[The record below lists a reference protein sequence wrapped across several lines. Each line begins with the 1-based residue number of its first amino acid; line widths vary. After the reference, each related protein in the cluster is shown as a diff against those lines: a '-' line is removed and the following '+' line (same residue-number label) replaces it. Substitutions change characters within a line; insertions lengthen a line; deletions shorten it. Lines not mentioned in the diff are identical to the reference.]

1 MGSLKATHIKM
12 KIALI
17 CAVIMLCTA
26 SLAVAEEIQIR
37 ELVQRDSHGVVRPIL
52 VQNEQGQVGIILS
65 VQPIAPF
72 PQPRTMPP
80 SRMAMMRMMATC
92 RPETFESCGVHP
104 NQPVC
109 PMKLAM
115 CLVKVKASTPDK
127 ISTTCGAS
135 LDNLAQYAAVLRA
148 AKPAPVEAARKED
161 AEREVSPV
169 EVTDEMQMQTK
180 PQHHHS
186 EMACVMHRVIHFL
199 THQGTF
205 FPGHDRRLFLRM
217 DLLLPLFSLRSCVPS
232 WMAKKCHRASYL
244 NGGDLRAIQDRLCHC
259 RVQQGP
265 LCSSCRT
272 REQPNAGINVV
283 SLLTLL
289 SLITVSI
296 NVGSR
301 ARLKPLR

>member
-1 MGSLKATHIKM
+1 
-12 KIALI
+12 
-17 CAVIMLCTA
+17 
-26 SLAVAEEIQIR
+26 
-37 ELVQRDSHGVVRPIL
+37 
-52 VQNEQGQVGIILS
+52 
-65 VQPIAPF
+65 
-72 PQPRTMPP
+72 
-80 SRMAMMRMMATC
+80 MRMMATC
-92 RPETFESCGVHP
+92 RPEAFESCGVHP

-186 EMACVMHRVIHFL
+186 KMACVMHRVIHFL

-205 FPGHDRRLFLRM
+205 FLAMIGGFFFAWICYF
-217 DLLLPLFSLRSCVPS
+217 LFSLCVLVFHHG
-232 WMAKKCHRASYL
+232 WR
-244 NGGDLRAIQDRLCHC
+244 R
-259 RVQQGP
+259 
-265 LCSSCRT
+265 
-272 REQPNAGINVV
+272 NATEPPTSMVV
-283 SLLTLL
+283 TSEPYKTGYVTVEYNKVL
-289 SLITVSI
+289 SAVPVELGNSQMQV
-296 NVGSR
+296 
-301 ARLKPLR
+301 